1 MKLYLAGG
9 VSANLKSIWSKITN
23 MKLFLAGGES
33 RHWIYENIGE
43 IMQIFLAGEN
53 DLMGGTCTSI
63 LQDKHLGKR
72 GGCTI
77 ML

>member
-1 MKLYLAGG
+1 M
-9 VSANLKSIWSKITN
+9 SANLKSIWSKITN

-53 DLMGGTCTSI
+53 GKKKIINDLMG
-63 LQDKHLGKR
+63 R
-72 GGCTI
+72 GGHAHLSCRTST
-77 ML
+77 LERGGVVR